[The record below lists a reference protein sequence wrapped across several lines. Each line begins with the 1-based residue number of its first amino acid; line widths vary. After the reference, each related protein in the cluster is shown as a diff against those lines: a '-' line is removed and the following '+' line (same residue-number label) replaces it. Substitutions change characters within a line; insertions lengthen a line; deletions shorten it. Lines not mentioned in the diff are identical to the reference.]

1 MRFRAGGGDS
11 RALRVTSFLIKR
23 KLRYEMSDSEDD
35 EYVGEQPTSADVDVE
50 LVFHARDGDDGPP
63 RDTHGATHGFV
74 VRLLDNNGSSVR
86 QNLGILDGLGDNAWV

>member
-1 MRFRAGGGDS
+1 MRVE
-11 RALRVTSFLIKR
+11 LL
-23 KLRYEMSDSEDD
+23 
-35 EYVGEQPTSADVDVE
+35 E

-74 VRLLDNNGSSVR
+74 VRLVDNNGYSVR